1 MKTIKIM
8 KSSQLKISKTMLTL
22 LLTVLSL
29 SMSAQFEDN
38 NAKLITDSK
47 DALET
52 MIEKTPKLETFS
64 GNSYAYVV
72 FPKVTKAGIAFG
84 GAFGKG
90 IVFKNHQI
98 MGSSKLKQASI
109 GLQFG
114 GQQYKEV
121 IFFEDQKSFELF
133 SEGKLKFNA
142 QVSAV
147 ALAEGVAFD
156 AAYRKG
162 VAVFTMTNG
171 GLMYEAAIG
180 GQHFKYQPKIN

>member
-1 MKTIKIM
+1 MF
-8 KSSQLKISKTMLTL
+8 TL
-22 LLTVLSL
+22 LLIGLSL
-29 SMSAQFEDN
+29 TIKAQVEDSN
-38 NAKLITDSK
+38 VKLITDSK

-52 MIEKTPKLETFS
+52 MIVKTPKLKSFS
-64 GNSYAYVV
+64 GDSYAYVV
-72 FPKVTKAGIAFG
+72 FPKVSKAGIAFG

-90 IVFKNHQI
+90 IVFKNHKVV
-98 MGSSKLKQASI
+98 GSSKLKQASI
-109 GLQFG
+109 GLQLG

-133 SEGKLKFNA
+133 TEGKLKFNA

-147 ALAEGVAFD
+147 ALAEGVALN

-180 GQHFKYQPKIN
+180 GQHFKYESTVY